1 MDKSWMHASRISRE
15 YDDGVKEFLDFA
27 KRRLPNN
34 NGRFFCPCKK
44 CCNLTKLSANDIYD
58 HLICDGINLSYTKWI
73 WHGGGGEITST
84 SNTYVENEAN
94 EDDESE
100 DRLDEMFRD
109 VGEEFTDRS
118 NELDELLSDSKQPLW
133 PGCSKYTRL
142 SAVLKLFNL
151 KAGNGWSD
159 KSFTALLGLLKDM
172 LSEDNELPKNTYDA
186 KKILC
191 PMGMEYEKIHACPN
205 DCIFFR
211 NDYKELHACPICGA
225 SRYKRREHVVGTA
238 SLKGP
243 PAKVLWY
250 IPIVPRFKRL
260 FSNLSDAKNLTWHVD
275 KRISDGKLRHPAD
288 SPQWKT
294 FDNAFP
300 EFGHES
306 RNLRL
311 GLCTDGINPH
321 GNLSSNDIDVFLA
334 PLVED
339 LKKLWDEGVIVFDA
353 YRKENFKLQAMLF
366 CTIND
371 FPAYGNLSGYIV
383 KGHKACPICEENT
396 CYYQLVHGRKT
407 VYMGHRRFL
416 DRFHPYRRLKKA
428 FNGQQDYTNAPQPL
442 TGIEVY
448 ERVQGI
454 NVTFGKTQKLISQRG
469 KRSKTNVEIRSTE
482 KSPWKKKSIFFDLP
496 YWKTL
501 DVRHSIDVMHVE
513 KNVCDS
519 IVGTLLDIKG
529 KTKDGLNARLDLIE
543 MNI

>member
-1 MDKSWMHASRISRE
+1 MDKSWMHASRISRK

-34 NGRFFCPCKK
+34 NG
-44 CCNLTKLSANDIYD
+44 
-58 HLICDGINLSYTKWI
+58 SYTKWI
-73 WHGGGGEITST
+73 WHGEGGERTST
-84 SNTYVENEAN
+84 SNTYVDNEAN

-100 DRLDEMFRD
+100 DRLNEMFRD

-118 NELDELLSDSKQPLW
+118 NELDELL
-133 PGCSKYTRL
+133 T
-142 SAVLKLFNL
+142 
-151 KAGNGWSD
+151 GNGWSD

-172 LSEDNELPKNTYDA
+172 LPEDNELPKNTYDA

-191 PMGMEYEKIHACPN
+191 PMGIEYEKIHACPN
-205 DCIFFR
+205 DCILFR
-211 NDYKELHACPICGA
+211 NDYKELHVCPICGA
-225 SRYKRREHVVGTA
+225 SRYKPREHVVGKT

-250 IPIVPRFKRL
+250 LPILPRFKHM
-260 FSNLSDAKNLTWHVD
+260 FSNPSDAKNLTWHVD
-275 KRISDGKLRHPAD
+275 KRISDGKLRRLAD

-300 EFGHES
+300 EFGYES

-311 GLCTDGINPH
+311 GLCTD
-321 GNLSSNDIDVFLA
+321 
-334 PLVED
+334 D
-339 LKKLWDEGVIVFDA
+339 LKKLWDEGVLVFDA

-371 FPAYGNLSGYIV
+371 FPAYGNLSGYSV
-383 KGHKACPICEENT
+383 KEHKACPICEENT

-442 TGIEVY
+442 IGIEVY

-454 NVTFGKTQKLISQRG
+454 NVTFGKTQKLISQR
-469 KRSKTNVEIRSTE
+469 
-482 KSPWKKKSIFFDLP
+482 
-496 YWKTL
+496 
-501 DVRHSIDVMHVE
+501 
-513 KNVCDS
+513 
-519 IVGTLLDIKG
+519 DIKG

-543 MNI
+543 MNIRVIVTYIEQLKRMSKLTIESAVQKSSSVDKIIVDPTSLSPLCQKAYKVAQKLEQNLVVHMSRGIVGDIEYDVYLEKLEIMRFLNMETMDISCLQFFIRYKFFAIICL